1 LTTQNQATKKT
12 MNTTTKTKATRGEC
26 QNCHARKAT
35 AHGCYRGGE
44 ICDVCRAASQISHTS
59 VADGLQSLTYTDDV
73 EVLRQALTDV
83 LAEENPR
90 KGLVQRIRGKLERE
104 ERKAGED
111 GGRRTE
117 DGGLKP

>member
-1 LTTQNQATKKT
+1 MKSAT
-12 MNTTTKTKATRGEC
+12 C

-35 AHGCYRGGE
+35 ASRAYRDGE
-44 ICDVCRAASQISHTS
+44 ICDVCRAASHISHSS

-83 LAEENPR
+83 LAEANPR

-104 ERKAGED
+104 ERRGMEQKGAESAK
-111 GGRRTE
+111 GG
-117 DGGLKP
+117 GQG

>member
-1 LTTQNQATKKT
+1 
-12 MNTTTKTKATRGEC
+12 MNTTMTKTTKMGEC

-35 AHGCYRGGE
+35 ANHAYRGGE
-44 ICDVCRAASQISHTS
+44 ICDVCRQASHISHSS

-104 ERKAGED
+104 ERKAGSEQKLAESAKE
-111 GGRRTE
+111 GGQ
-117 DGGLKP
+117 G